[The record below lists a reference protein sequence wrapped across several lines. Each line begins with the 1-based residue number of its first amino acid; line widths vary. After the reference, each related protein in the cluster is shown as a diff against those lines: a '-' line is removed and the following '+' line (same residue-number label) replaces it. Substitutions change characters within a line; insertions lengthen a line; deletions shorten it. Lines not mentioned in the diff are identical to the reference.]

1 MGKSGQS
8 DAGAVAGRPK
18 GSMKVM
24 TTIESGVNPASHR
37 TVADY
42 DRKAKA
48 FMWTYAADPLA
59 A

>member
-1 MGKSGQS
+1 
-8 DAGAVAGRPK
+8 
-18 GSMKVM
+18 MKVM
-24 TTIESGVNPASHR
+24 TTIESGVSPASR
-37 TVADY
+37 GTVVDY